1 MKPTIR
7 LVACLVTLLLTVAMW
22 LTFAYLMK
30 DTGMIGAI
38 LGLGLLAVLLIG
50 NWVTDLAV
58 EPLRPSASLRSRRRV
73 RSDGRGRQPPRH
85 HRSRHGVGGRPPM
98 LTGGTA

>member
-7 LVACLVTLLLTVAMW
+7 LVACLVTLLLIVAMW

-30 DTGMIGAI
+30 DTGMIGAV
-38 LGLGLLAVLLIG
+38 LGLGLIAVLLIG

-58 EPLRPSASLRSRRRV
+58 EPEPAE
-73 RSDGRGRQPPRH
+73 RQFALAKE
-85 HRSRHGVGGRPPM
+85 GEE
-98 LTGGTA
+98 